1 MLNDAQADDAQ
12 ADDAEADDAE
22 ADDAQASD
30 AARLMVC
37 VVPPLHWRERPA
49 ARMGR

>member
-1 MLNDAQADDAQ
+1 MS
-12 ADDAEADDAE
+12 DAE

-37 VVPPLHWRERPA
+37 VVPPLHSERETAGQNGPVVEKIL
-49 ARMGR
+49 GVKL